1 MVRISQIELFDFK
14 NIDYGKIVFPK
25 TSRFEGSCIGAD
37 VVGIYGQNG
46 SGKTSVIEA
55 IRLVQRLISGF
66 SLSNDPKPL
75 PIQDYFS
82 PVKSSFSI
90 SVQFCID
97 SDTRRLPK
105 RSLVSYLVT
114 LSKSAESYWISHE
127 KIDVKSLELEP
138 KIFSKRKALFELNQD
153 SPNTSPSLSP
163 KGAWSHLL
171 NVDSQLKMATF
182 VAFGILQKDHM
193 SPLFGLEMY
202 KRLLSLETCD
212 FNLFTADEPPA
223 DLSYKDIVY
232 NQQSDAFKKAWNDV
246 LAPLV
251 RLHEQLHEFFTHRV
265 KIFDT
270 LINASCSLNILS
282 MDFPD
287 ERFYANKGHLNVNLF
302 EPALLTEA
310 DLTHVAPA
318 LDRVS
323 SLIGALVPG
332 LSLKMK
338 EVGTQLLDD
347 GDTLAKKIEFLSCRN
362 SVEIPLRCESE
373 GVRKL
378 ISLSLSLMEVHSYP
392 EAFVAIDE
400 LDSGVFEYL
409 LGELL
414 SVIDSFGRGQLLF
427 TAHNLRVLE
436 LLPTSDI
443 VLTTSDPKN
452 RFVKFKG
459 SRPSNNLRDQYLRSV
474 SLGGETSNLYM
485 PTDKFSIDEA
495 LCLGGDE
502 YGSV

>member
-1 MVRISQIELFDFK
+1 
-14 NIDYGKIVFPK
+14 
-25 TSRFEGSCIGAD
+25 
-37 VVGIYGQNG
+37 
-46 SGKTSVIEA
+46 
-55 IRLVQRLISGF
+55 
-66 SLSNDPKPL
+66 
-75 PIQDYFS
+75 
-82 PVKSSFSI
+82 
-90 SVQFCID
+90 
-97 SDTRRLPK
+97 
-105 RSLVSYLVT
+105 
-114 LSKSAESYWISHE
+114 
-127 KIDVKSLELEP
+127 
-138 KIFSKRKALFELNQD
+138 
-153 SPNTSPSLSP
+153 
-163 KGAWSHLL
+163 
-171 NVDSQLKMATF
+171 
-182 VAFGILQKDHM
+182 
-193 SPLFGLEMY
+193 
-202 KRLLSLETCD
+202 
-212 FNLFTADEPPA
+212 
-223 DLSYKDIVY
+223 
-232 NQQSDAFKKAWNDV
+232 
-246 LAPLV
+246 
-251 RLHEQLHEFFTHRV
+251 
-265 KIFDT
+265 
-270 LINASCSLNILS
+270 

-474 SLGGETSNLYM
+474 SLGGESSNLYM

-502 YGSV
+502 LGSI